1 MSLESMGFVQLWLS
15 GSKPQYLKVDMNTL
29 FGKTVL
35 ALCLGATGLALAQ
48 DMQTDNGTIPSK
60 IKHRISPGLLS
71 SDAPPTGSTGQA
83 TPPITFH
90 GGPVIGGAP
99 NIHLIWY
106 GNWNQANGSDTP
118 AAQTLVRDF
127 MSGISGSNHLAIN
140 TGYTG
145 SGSTQVSGVLA
156 APQEANVGYIKGVR
170 AKRLRDSDI
179 TNIVSTYIASH
190 GGAQTNATYFVL
202 TSSDVNETSGFCTQ
216 YCGWHNSGTI
226 AGATVRYSFVGNA
239 NRCLS
244 SCAIQSVSPN
254 NNPGVDG
261 MISVLVHE
269 LEEALTDP
277 DINAWKD
284 SAGAENADKCAWT
297 FGQNASAL
305 PNGSFYNVSLPAPS
319 LSGANRNY
327 LVQRNLKAQD
337 SKCYVDGVLNT
348 Q

>member
-71 SDAPPTGSTGQA
+71 SDAPPTGS
-83 TPPITFH
+83 
-90 GGPVIGGAP
+90 
-99 NIHLIWY
+99 
-106 GNWNQANGSDTP
+106 
-118 AAQTLVRDF
+118 
-127 MSGISGSNHLAIN
+127 

-269 LEEALTDP
+269 LEETLTDP